1 MAARITQEVVNIRN
15 QLKAKDEE
23 LLHSKEEGLFHYF
36 SRLRG
41 FAQSLFYRLSKV
53 IQNWIS
59 FASMRSV
66 IGPENSRNTQP
77 VR

>member
-23 LLHSKEEGLFHYF
+23 LLHSKEEGLFHYL

-41 FAQSLFYRLSKV
+41 FAQSFFFIV
-53 IQNWIS
+53 
-59 FASMRSV
+59 
-66 IGPENSRNTQP
+66 SR
-77 VR
+77 R

>member
-1 MAARITQEVVNIRN
+1 MAARITQDVVNIRN

-41 FAQSLFYRLSKV
+41 FAQIFFLSSLEGNPELDQFCLDALSYWSRKLA
-53 IQNWIS
+53 QYW
-59 FASMRSV
+59 AS
-66 IGPENSRNTQP
+66 
-77 VR
+77 